1 MVRFPSPLGPDET
14 PERAAY
20 WIAQAAPGARRSLF
34 EAYVD
39 LFTEA
44 DPAFDVDAFAARVHG
59 QLDVRRQNGE
69 LLTP

>member
-20 WIAQAAPGARRSLF
+20 WIAQAAHSARRSLF
-34 EAYVD
+34 EAYVE

-44 DPAFDVDAFAARVHG
+44 DPAFESVHADFARAIRVT
-59 QLDVRRQNGE
+59 VR
-69 LLTP
+69 P

>member
-1 MVRFPSPLGPDET
+1 MVRLPSPVDPDET

-34 EAYVD
+34 EYYVD

-44 DPAFDVDAFAARVHG
+44 DPAFDVDAFAAKVHD
-59 QLDVRRQNGE
+59 QLDLRRMEGE
-69 LLTP
+69 LLPP

>member
-34 EAYVD
+34 ESYVD

-59 QLDVRRQNGE
+59 QLDLRRQNGE
-69 LLTP
+69 LLAP